1 MKKLVET
8 ISKFG
13 AFFLPEN
20 KFHFPLKLISSEM
33 PIGINYTAGVSAQLK
48 SAVILAGL
56 NSYGQTSIIE
66 NNKSRD
72 HTEKML
78 LQNNHV
84 IKVEDRKKKLI
95 KVFGKKSLKPI
106 NIEVPNDPSSAA
118 FFSALTLLKEN
129 SSLTIKNVGLNKTR
143 TGFYD
148 LLKKHGAKIK
158 FKNLKKINN
167 ELRGYFH

>member
-1 MKKLVET
+1 MERIRSLHAKNTFLNFGNSGTLARLLIGTLSTTPGLEIKMGGDKSLNKRSMKKLIEA

-84 IKVEDRKKKLI
+84 IKVEDRKKKI
-95 KVFGKKSLKPI
+95 
-106 NIEVPNDPSSAA
+106 D
-118 FFSALTLLKEN
+118 
-129 SSLTIKNVGLNKTR
+129 
-143 TGFYD
+143 
-148 LLKKHGAKIK
+148 
-158 FKNLKKINN
+158 
-167 ELRGYFH
+167 

>member
-1 MKKLVET
+1 MKKNLYPPVKLKGT
-8 ISKFG
+8 GS
-13 AFFLPEN
+13 AV
-20 KFHFPLKLISSEM
+20 PLNFEIHI
-33 PIGINYTAGVSAQLK
+33 PSAQIK
-48 SAVILAGL
+48 SAIMLSAL
-56 NSYGQTSIIE
+56 NTNGIVKIKELKTT
-66 NNKSRD
+66 RD

-129 SSLTIKNVGLNKTR
+129 SS
-143 TGFYD
+143 
-148 LLKKHGAKIK
+148 
-158 FKNLKKINN
+158 
-167 ELRGYFH
+167 